1 MEVENISILIVN
13 TNDILVWYFSLNPFN
28 FYE

>member
-13 TNDILVWYFSLNPFN
+13 TNDILVWYFSLNPFH